1 MEKRIWEWEIGSSE
15 WGMESRNAK
24 FCVSTLHSPLP
35 CHQWR
40 LSSLD
45 QKMSFNA
52 NCNCRDEPESLV
64 GKRVPLVGVMS
75 PKDVLPTVATRPGCP
90 RFAWLKM
97 SKISV
102 RNWIR
107 KLSVILVF
115 LRIEKSTFLKSGPVM
130 TFRPKLP
137 KWKTPLLDT
146 GSAKTELE
154 VQKPAVVET
163 VIRGSQTVLVNHG
176 AGLAL
181 PMMLIGPIKSG
192 LSGAVLT
199 PLMLVKLVTMLIG
212 LPLCNWV
219 MLESCQPSTRRLPL
233 KGNS

>member
-1 MEKRIWEWEIGSSE
+1 
-15 WGMESRNAK
+15 
-24 FCVSTLHSPLP
+24 
-35 CHQWR
+35 
-40 LSSLD
+40 
-45 QKMSFNA
+45 MSFSA

-75 PKDVLPTVATRPGCP
+75 PKVVLPTVATRPGCP
-90 RFAWLKM
+90 RFAWLKR
-97 SKISV
+97 SKTSV
-102 RNWIR
+102 RNCMR

-115 LRIEKSTFLKSGPVM
+115 LRTEKSTFLNSGPM
-130 TFRPKLP
+130 ITLRPRLP

-154 VQKPAVVET
+154 VQKPAAVET
-163 VIRGSQTVLVNHG
+163 VTRGSQTVLLNHG

-181 PMMLIGPIKSG
+181 QMMLIGPIRSG
-192 LSGAVLT
+192 MSGAVLT
-199 PLMLVKLVTMLIG
+199 PLMLVMFVTTLIG

-233 KGNS
+233 KGSS

>member
-1 MEKRIWEWEIGSSE
+1 MP
-15 WGMESRNAK
+15 
-24 FCVSTLHSPLP
+24 HSPLP
-35 CHQWR
+35 IHH
-40 LSSLD
+40 SPF

-52 NCNCRDEPESLV
+52 NCNCLDEPDSLV
-64 GKRVPLVGVMS
+64 RNGVPVVGVVRAE
-75 PKDVLPTVATRPGCP
+75 DVLPTVATRPGCP
-90 RFAWLKM
+90 RLARLKR

-115 LRIEKSTFLKSGPVM
+115 LRTEKSTFLKSGPVM

-154 VQKPAVVET
+154 VQKPAAVET
-163 VIRGSQTVLVNHG
+163 VTRGSQTVLVKNKS
-176 AGLAL
+176 GLTL
-181 PMMLIGPIKSG
+181 PIVPIGPIRSG
-192 LSGAVLT
+192 LSVIVPVKL
-199 PLMLVKLVTMLIG
+199 LMLVMTLIG

-219 MLESCQPSTRRLPL
+219 MLESCQPSTRRLPV
-233 KGNS
+233 KGSS